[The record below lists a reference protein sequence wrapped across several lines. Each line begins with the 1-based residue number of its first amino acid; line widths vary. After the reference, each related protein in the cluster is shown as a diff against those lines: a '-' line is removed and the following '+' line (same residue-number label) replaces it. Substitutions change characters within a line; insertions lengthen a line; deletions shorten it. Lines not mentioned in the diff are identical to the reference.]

1 MTRRQQKLF
10 AGFSFAKNPR
20 NVNLNLIVQRKN
32 ISEYFHERGN
42 SMSNE
47 NQTEKTKV
55 KKLSGK
61 IMARFLPVIA
71 VGILVI
77 IGVVGT
83 FGLRLIRNLLY
94 TSLEQHVMADA
105 GEVNKQLNSTFYYL
119 NAIGDSVEKQE
130 FSDDEELKAFMAQ
143 ALGRYAMIPTGVYLG
158 LSDGAYIDPSGWEYD
173 TDIRQLGWYQQGV
186 SYSNS
191 YYYYYD
197 EPYFD
202 SDTGNLCSTVIRHV
216 HLKDGREGVIAA
228 DLMMSACQEY
238 LNGVTIYESGH
249 AVMITSGGMIL
260 SCPNADF
267 CGMTAEETG
276 DAFYKCLGSFANSK
290 DLEVTKFKAGGA
302 EYYGVASAVSGTD
315 WKVIDYA
322 KASDVLKDVYTM
334 FNIIIAAGFL
344 MMAAIIFL
352 FIFTLGRMIRKPVS
366 ELTENIK
373 HISGGD
379 FTVEIDSK
387 GNDEIAFMNDSMN
400 GFISNMRGTI
410 RNIKEVS
417 ERLESESRNSKET
430 AGVLSTEAKE
440 QASSME
446 QILDSM
452 EAMAH
457 SVTEVAEN
465 ATSLAVTVADLS
477 ESESEVETNMRE
489 LVEKAEVGRRDMSKV
504 SDGMGDVVAS
514 MNDMNSAVSSVDEAA
529 TQINQIIDM
538 INGIAEQTNL
548 LSLNASIEAARA
560 GEMGKGFAVV
570 ATEIGQ
576 LANNSADATKQIA
589 DIISGMTEKVRD
601 LADKSERN
609 TKMINESSEAITN
622 AANTFQQIT
631 DELGDASKT
640 MARMADQMNKVN
652 DVATNMASVSEEQS
666 ATTQEITDNINQL
679 TQSSKNV
686 AESSDNVSSAAASVA
701 EAVDQINES
710 VQFFTID

>member
-1 MTRRQQKLF
+1 
-10 AGFSFAKNPR
+10 
-20 NVNLNLIVQRKN
+20 
-32 ISEYFHERGN
+32 
-42 SMSNE
+42 MSSE
-47 NQTEKTKV
+47 NQTEKTKA

-94 TSLEQHVMADA
+94 TSLEQHVSADA

-130 FSDDEELKAFMAQ
+130 FSDDEELKEFMAQ

-173 TDIRQLGWYQQGV
+173 TDLRELGWYQQGV

-260 SCPNADF
+260 SCPNVEL

-276 DAFYKCLGSFANSK
+276 DAFYKSLSSFVNAK

-302 EYYGVASAVSGTD
+302 EYYGVASTVSGTD

-334 FNIIIAAGFL
+334 FNIIIAAGFV
-344 MMAAIIFL
+344 MMGAIIFL
-352 FIFTLGRMIRKPVS
+352 LIFTLGRMIRKPVS

-373 HISGGD
+373 HISDGD

-465 ATSLAVTVADLS
+465 ATSLAVTVADLT

-560 GEMGKGFAVV
+560 GEAGRGFAVV

-601 LADKSERN
+601 LAEKSEHN

-622 AANTFQQIT
+622 AAATFRQIT
-631 DELGDASKT
+631 DELGEASKT

-686 AESSDNVSSAAASVA
+686 ADSSDNVSDAAASVA
-701 EAVDQINES
+701 EAVDKINES